1 MIKILALYLPQFHEF
16 KENNE
21 WWGKGFTEWV
31 NTKKAKPL
39 YITHYQP
46 KEPLNDNYYDLLDD
60 DVRIWQDKL
69 ANKYGIDGFVY
80 YHYWFNGKKLME
92 KPIEKLLKNK
102 SIKTN
107 FCISWANEP
116 WTRSWDGKSKEIIM
130 PQHYGDK
137 KDWDNHFY
145 YLLDFFKDERYIKEN
160 NKPLLFI
167 YRIDSI
173 KEHEALFNR
182 WDILA
187 KDNGFDGISIVETL
201 TSFQNKPVSSF
212 SEHIFYFE
220 PMYTQSKE
228 YNKVSR
234 IINSICK
241 IPRSILVGG
250 RYLKTNNYDMI
261 WKKIINRKDLDES
274 KKVIYGAFP
283 GWDNTARR
291 GNKAKIIEGSTP
303 RKFGMY
309 MKKLIKKAQK
319 NNIDYIIINAW
330 NEWAEGAYLEPDK
343 KNEYS
348 YLEQLKESRNDF
360 E

>member
-1 MIKILALYLPQFHEF
+1 
-16 KENNE
+16 
-21 WWGKGFTEWV
+21 
-31 NTKKAKPL
+31 
-39 YITHYQP
+39 
-46 KEPLNDNYYDLLDD
+46 
-60 DVRIWQDKL
+60 
-69 ANKYGIDGFVY
+69 
-80 YHYWFNGKKLME
+80 
-92 KPIEKLLKNK
+92 
-102 SIKTN
+102 
-107 FCISWANEP
+107 
-116 WTRSWDGKSKEIIM
+116 
-130 PQHYGDK
+130 
-137 KDWDNHFY
+137 
-145 YLLDFFKDERYIKEN
+145 
-160 NKPLLFI
+160 
-167 YRIDSI
+167 
-173 KEHEALFNR
+173 
-182 WDILA
+182 
-187 KDNGFDGISIVETL
+187 
-201 TSFQNKPVSSF
+201 
-212 SEHIFYFE
+212 
-220 PMYTQSKE
+220 MYTQSKE